1 MKRIDLFRGED
12 GREFEVPEDEQ
23 EAFAQEMQDTPVTR
37 IEKYRGEDGRE
48 FDVPEQERDAFLQ
61 EMQGLK
67 VDRIHTVK
75 AGDGMYDVPES
86 EAQGFAEF
94 YRNDPR
100 FQKEREDKA
109 LGIAKKFDDP
119 GSPIWAGI
127 KAFFSP
133 TNYAEN
139 FSVAGASASAAN
151 VIRGVAQAPATIVDK
166 GAAALQ
172 LSSRIRDVPM
182 ELASNVLSPI
192 IDTFDSSGMVSE
204 ALFGLKKNK
213 AYREMLAKGREYV
226 DQKKEE
232 FVGFRNAK
240 GERATA
246 ADLDVTLGG
255 QAANSV
261 AEAYLLSAPSALKN
275 VNELIREGAEKAIP
289 KLVAKLAPSVQTMLY
304 GASTAEDTAEKAQ
317 AKGYT
322 QAEAVGLGLLTG
334 TIESALESVS
344 QVFGLQDAM
353 TREAMKDTLGKM
365 ILKKVMGTAGEG
377 LTEGTQ
383 EFQKAAIEKLSKVD
397 EKTWGQI
404 GAQSAQATA
413 LGLVSGGAAETASG
427 VFGGRKQEI
436 TPVTMQNLN
445 PATMQGGSNTGGT
458 DEQVRM
464 EQEAAADGEGERA
477 QRESVLEGETA
488 QGPTGEG
495 AGQGPAM
502 DQPGADT
509 RGGVRVDGQ
518 AQEPARNEPLQ
529 IAEGVFAEPMDTPRQ
544 GDAAPKRKALPQ
556 VKIRLASGKQ
566 IYSSDPGLAAL
577 VEYWYKD
584 RVLFPPSPAGDQGR
598 QAGDVTMN
606 ASRRAGFQ
614 IKPAKRVW
622 VNVGRSKKGYMGTVV
637 QVLDGSTVRVKVDKT
652 QRSMKNNRSG
662 YADVDV
668 RQLAQLASVVGRQ
681 NRDALTKDMPKEKR
695 DKINSD
701 AKAFKDELLD
711 AGLFLDQDA
720 WLGVDTLK
728 GSRANKMRDD
738 LIKDAYARA
747 SAMMGIPLD
756 NHVQRAEA
764 LPILREFHDRMMG
777 SEGLPYD
784 AYAEMAA
791 RESEQEMK
799 DRRASGDFSLADM
812 TPEEMAQADAR
823 LEEQRIASAQRR
835 EVMRR
840 ASELIRGN
848 AGELTGIIPGMEGM
862 VEDDTPLFG
871 FDGSQKV
878 EDTGEELP
886 FNMAPDQNG
895 LREPDGSVK
904 LFSDEKESQQPKAE
918 TQGNRYGLKDQELS
932 DEQRAEFVPIS
943 YNRRAPADVGRSKV
957 VSTFISSRKPVKIS
971 AQEAADIDK
980 ASDLF
985 YAHMYELEERA
996 DNGEYVERYAE
1007 EEIPHASRAGKLR
1020 NPFKVF
1026 IASEEP
1032 LYNIKFFEYLD
1043 KINQELTDRLVNE
1056 AFVQWTPQTPE
1067 SLRIAE
1073 QTVQIDNGDLEN
1085 DTSFLDE
1092 ALTQY
1097 DQGDMRLFNVA
1108 PEAAGVYNQ
1117 DTSGGADTPR
1127 AQEEAA
1133 KKTPI
1138 NTPPWMAERNAVGMD
1153 LMDAVG
1159 MVYQLTGKF
1168 PKVLEKLRRTRAL
1181 GYFDPNT
1188 KEVVLWAK
1196 IFGLVDDQDRARI
1209 TKALKDKGFEGE
1221 KLYAQEAIEV
1231 KALMER
1237 RRKEHQKRPLKVA
1250 VHELAH
1256 LVDFLPDGTMKRGNI
1271 LGHVAAFTKFM
1282 KHAIGP
1288 EPGAQGSLT
1297 DKEKADLRR
1306 RAEKEMKDLMGE
1318 ARTVIEEVVREVP
1331 EYKILGITPDDV
1343 KGLLG
1348 MDAGRTTPELYDW
1361 FSRQET
1367 DVKKDV
1373 LKAAMQGVV
1382 DERMAEFASR
1392 EQVGSRT
1399 VRETMT
1405 RKEPGYTKEAGRK
1418 RFSELLREE
1427 TERRRLIELKRIKEE
1442 ARKIIPWWRGVETME
1457 AYFEKPEEMYAE
1469 LMGIFLADPSE
1480 LERRAPTVH
1489 RAFMG
1494 WMDARPEVAESYRAF
1509 LDARNMPADKQAAM
1523 KIDALKRGMTAEDE
1537 AARREADEMAR
1548 KPGKWA
1554 NKDSFLYFFHR
1565 KSAPIK
1571 GALDRSLKT
1580 LLSAT
1585 SSESEQA
1592 RLKAIYDSARVGIKK
1607 QSAVGRV
1614 IQQYEME
1621 VNERVAKPL
1630 DRMGLDMLDLGVYQ
1644 ALRRVVYELDGKAA
1658 PAGVEPASALKLL
1671 TAIEE
1676 QYGPE
1681 KWKAFQDLAMEF
1693 RQIREQRIIQ
1703 NPDLRAMFD
1712 KELLEKLDNNVE
1724 YVTFKHVPTMQQIKE
1739 FKEAI
1744 RKAKSGNK
1752 LLREDV
1758 AEFLT
1763 GELDNRLGS
1772 SVGAKIHRYVGS
1784 FGPVANPIVA
1794 TLSKDEQLIKSAT
1807 RNTLRKQ
1814 VYEFV
1819 KESGLDLIRDV
1830 QYERNVRG
1838 MMVPKMI
1845 DDANWKTVVYMEDGQ
1860 VKGYLANRWLAKSL
1874 ETGISEDVVALN
1886 MALRANSMITKLYTQ
1901 LKYTFS
1907 FMNNIRDVERAANY
1921 TPGMERMRLAPG
1933 VNVNVLPFG
1942 GFLSTLQRYDA
1953 IAKPLKKI
1961 FPKLYNDRMIEFYLS
1976 DARRAAI
1983 MIQDGTINHE
1993 EERAREMIRSGDL
2006 QAGEGLLDAV
2016 RLAREG
2022 LAKPIL
2028 MSHMEAIRED
2038 STMDDYSRRLYRLGI
2053 KKDDVAKG
2061 LNLAAHIMGMFK
2073 SGARTVEGWGEI
2085 GELTTKLATWK
2096 YLQNHGQN
2104 MSEDQK
2110 ILLTRELGG
2119 SPDFSERGRAA
2130 SYMEFITSPFV
2141 NAAKEGTI
2149 GTLQALKE
2157 RPGETA
2163 AKLFKNVVA
2172 PTMIRN
2178 MLSTGLALAL
2188 LKLYFGDDEE
2198 KKAKSWMY
2206 NFAEWYYERTKN
2218 VPNYVLKNYHAYPL
2232 PASGLEGSNFTLM
2245 LRSPMDQT
2253 SQMLSLSTW
2262 NLMDT
2267 IGEHI
2272 LEQFSKDGTPV
2283 VLSRTER
2290 PGIETAKA
2298 FASSVAPDA
2307 LGQAPVLSLIGVL
2320 YGFFSGQNYFD
2331 DFKDSNVFDEN
2342 ELIAKYSQPNA
2353 AETLASEVS
2362 NRLGG
2367 TMIKRW
2373 NKDNIWGETPPTL
2386 HQWLNM
2392 PIVQPLVGSFLNVHT
2407 GGQAQ
2412 MERKLG
2418 RIKKEFEAP
2427 IKVEAKN
2434 DFAQALREG
2443 GGGVLKI
2450 TDEMISKMLPGDTYE
2465 ATMKSQ
2471 IYKDEFESLQ
2481 KRYYNKEMQRGEIGE
2496 LMKLGKEKNPLM
2508 QSIRMDIMDRNRS
2521 PSPMETN
2528 SGLMDSERGR

>member
-23 EAFAQEMQDTPVTR
+23 EAFTQEMQDIPVTR

-75 AGDGMYDVPES
+75 AGDDMYDVPES

-100 FQKEREDKA
+100 FQKEREEKA

-119 GSPIWAGI
+119 GSPIWAGV

-133 TNYAEN
+133 TNYADN

-151 VIRGVAQAPATIVDK
+151 VIRGVAQAPATIADK

-172 LSSRIRDVPM
+172 LASRIRDVPM
-182 ELASNVLSPI
+182 ELADKALSPI
-192 IDTFDSSGMVSE
+192 INTFDSSGMVSE
-204 ALFGLKKNK
+204 ALFGLKQNK

-261 AEAYLLSAPSALKN
+261 AEAYLLSAPGALKN
-275 VNELIREGAEKAIP
+275 VNELIREGAEKAMP

-383 EFQKAAIEKLSKVD
+383 EFQKAAIEKISKVD

-427 VFGGRKQEI
+427 IFGGRKAEI
-436 TPVTMQNLN
+436 TPAPPITD
-445 PATMQGGSNTGGT
+445 NTGGS

-464 EQEAAADGEGERA
+464 EQEAQASGEGERA

-488 QGPTGEG
+488 QGEAGEG
-495 AGQGPAM
+495 AQPAAM
-502 DQPGADT
+502 DQPGQDT
-509 RGGVRVDGQ
+509 GGGVRVDGQ
-518 AQEPARNEPLQ
+518 AQGPARTEPLQ
-529 IAEGVFAEPMDTPRQ
+529 IAEGVFAEPMDERFAKT
-544 GDAAPKRKALPQ
+544 LPGS

-566 IYSSDPGLAAL
+566 IYSNDPGLAAL

-584 RVLFPPSPAGDQGR
+584 RVLFPPAPAGDTGR
-598 QAGDVTMN
+598 QDGAKQITDGGSQDVALN

-614 IKPAKRVW
+614 VKPAKRVLI
-622 VNVGRSKKGYMGTVV
+622 NIGRSKDSYRGTIV
-637 QVLDGSTVRVKVDKT
+637 QILDGQTVRVKIDKT
-652 QRSMKNNRSG
+652 QRSLKNSRAG

-668 RQLAQLASVVGRQ
+668 RQLAQFANVVGKQ
-681 NRDALTKDMPKEKR
+681 NYLDLMKGMTDEQKKKVEA
-695 DKINSD
+695 D
-701 AKAFKDELLD
+701 AKAFKNELID
-711 AGLFLDQDA
+711 VGLFLDQDA
-720 WLGVDTLK
+720 WTYVDGLK
-728 GSRANKMRDD
+728 GSKARTTKDE
-738 LIKDAYARA
+738 LIADAYARA

-756 NHVQRAEA
+756 NHIQRAQA
-764 LPILREFHDRMMG
+764 LPILQEFHARMQG

-784 AYAEMAA
+784 AYAERAA
-791 RESEQEMK
+791 REGEQDMA
-799 DRRASGDFSLADM
+799 DRRASGEFSLADL

-823 LEEQRIASAQRR
+823 LEAQRIAAATRR
-835 EVMRR
+835 QVMQR

-848 AGELTGIIPGMEGM
+848 AGELTGIIPGMEDIA
-862 VEDDTPLFG
+862 EDDTPLFG
-871 FDGSQKV
+871 VRNEQSPIDNGSV
-878 EDTGEELP
+878 DTGEELP
-886 FNMAPDQNG
+886 FNMAPERNG
-895 LREPDGSVK
+895 LPRTDGSVK
-904 LFSDEKESQQPKAE
+904 LSSDEKETQQSEAQA
-918 TQGNRYGLKDQELS
+918 QGDRYGLKDQELS
-932 DEQRAEFVPIS
+932 DQQRAEFVPIS
-943 YNRRAPADVGRSKV
+943 YNRRAPLDGRHSKV
-957 VSTFISSRKPVKIS
+957 VSTFISSRKPVRIS

-1020 NPFKVF
+1020 TPFKVF

-1073 QTVQIDNGDLEN
+1073 QTVQIENGDLEN

-1092 ALTQY
+1092 TSTRY
-1097 DQGDMRLFNVA
+1097 DQGDMELFNVA

-1117 DTSGGADTPR
+1117 DSSGGADTPR
-1127 AQEEAA
+1127 AQEQAA
-1133 KKTPI
+1133 QKTPI
-1138 NTPPWMAERNAVGMD
+1138 NTPPWMQERNAVGMD

-1168 PKVLEKLRRTRAL
+1168 PKVMEKLRRTRAL

-1188 KEVVLWAK
+1188 KEIVLWAK

-1221 KLYAQEAIEV
+1221 KLFAQEAIEV
-1231 KALMER
+1231 KALMEK

-1256 LVDFLPDGTMKRGNI
+1256 LVDFLPDNTIRRGNI
-1271 LGHVAAFTKFM
+1271 LGHVAALK
-1282 KHAIGP
+1282 KHLKQAIGP
-1288 EPGAQGSLT
+1288 ELGAQGPLT
-1297 DKEKADLRR
+1297 EKEKSDLSR
-1306 RAEKEMKDLMGE
+1306 RAEREMKDLLGE
-1318 ARTVIEEVVREVP
+1318 ARTVIEEVIREVP

-1348 MDAGRTTPELYDW
+1348 MDSRTATPELYDW
-1361 FSRQET
+1361 FTRQES
-1367 DVKKDV
+1367 DVKRDV

-1382 DERMAEFASR
+1382 DERTAEFANKQ
-1392 EQVGSRT
+1392 QVGTRT
-1399 VRETMT
+1399 VIERIQREV
-1405 RKEPGYTKEAGRK
+1405 PGYTKEAGRK
-1418 RFSELLREE
+1418 RFRELLAEE
-1427 TERRRLIELKRIKEE
+1427 AQRRRLIEIKRIKEE
-1442 ARKIIPWWRGVETME
+1442 ARNIIPWWRGVESME
-1457 AYFEKPEEMYAE
+1457 QYFEKPEEMYAE

-1480 LERRAPTVH
+1480 LQRRAPTVH

-1509 LDARNMPADKQAAM
+1509 LDARNMPDDKQAAI
-1523 KIDALKRGMTAEDE
+1523 KIEALKRGMTAEDE

-1592 RLKAIYDSARVGIKK
+1592 RLKAIYDSARVGIKR

-1724 YVTFKHVPTMQQIKE
+1724 YVTFKHVPTMQQIRE
-1739 FKEAI
+1739 FKDAI

-1807 RNTLRKQ
+1807 RNTLRKK

-1921 TPGMERMRLAPG
+1921 IPGMERMRLAPG

-1942 GFLSTLQRYDA
+1942 GFISTLQRYDS

-1961 FPKLYNDRMIEFYLS
+1961 FPKLYNDRMIEFYLA

-1983 MIQDGTINHE
+1983 MIQDGTINQE

-2096 YLQNHGQN
+2096 YLQNYGQN

-2110 ILLTRELGG
+2110 ILMTRELGG

-2149 GTLQALKE
+2149 GSLQALKE
-2157 RPGETA
+2157 RPGETT

-2232 PASGLEGSNFTLM
+2232 PFSGLEESNFTLM

-2253 SQMLSLSTW
+2253 SQMLSLATW

-2267 IGEHI
+2267 IGEHV
-2272 LEQFSKDGTPV
+2272 LEAFNDNGTPV
-2283 VLSRTER
+2283 ILSRTER

-2298 FASSVAPDA
+2298 FVSSVGPDA
-2307 LGQAPVLSLIGVL
+2307 LGQAPVLGMLGLL
-2320 YGFFSGQNYFD
+2320 YGFFSGENYFD
-2331 DFKDSNVFDEN
+2331 DFKGVDVFDEN
-2342 ELIAKYSQPNA
+2342 ELIARYSQPNA
-2353 AETLASEVS
+2353 VETLASEVS
-2362 NRLGG
+2362 NRMGG

-2443 GGGVLKI
+2443 GGGSLKI

-2465 ATMKSQ
+2465 STIKSQ

-2481 KRYYNKEMQRGEIGE
+2481 SRYYNKEMQRGEIGE

-2528 SGLMDSERGR
+2528 SGLMEDGRGR